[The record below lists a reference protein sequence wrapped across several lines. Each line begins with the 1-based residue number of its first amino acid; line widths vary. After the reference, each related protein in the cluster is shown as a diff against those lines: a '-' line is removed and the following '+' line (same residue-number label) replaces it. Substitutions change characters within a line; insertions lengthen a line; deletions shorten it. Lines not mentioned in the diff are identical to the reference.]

1 MAQNNVVKFGK
12 PCMSA
17 LPPRLGR
24 RIIKEIMTAP
34 PVDYTESIKE
44 CERVNRK
51 LAAIMP
57 LHEKP

>member
-1 MAQNNVVKFGK
+1 MSQNNVVEFGK

-24 RIIKEIMTAP
+24 RIIREIMTAP

-44 CERVNRK
+44 CERINRK
-51 LAAIMP
+51 LAAIKP
-57 LHEKP
+57 LPEKP

>member
-1 MAQNNVVKFGK
+1 MAQNSIVKFGK

-44 CERVNRK
+44 CERINRK
-51 LAAIMP
+51 LAAIKP
-57 LHEKP
+57 LPEKP